1 MQRQQILELQETGD
15 YNSKITLSVEVKAE
29 LDWWVQNLHLTKRSS
44 IISASPQLIIAS
56 NASLKGW
63 GVFAKGTG
71 LGDRGHC

>member
-29 LDWWVQNLHLTKRSS
+29 LDWWVKNLHLTKRSS

-63 GVFAKGTG
+63 GVFAKCTG
-71 LGDRGHC
+71 LGDHGQC

>member
-29 LDWWVQNLHLTKRSS
+29 LDWWVKNLHLTKRSS

-63 GVFAKGTG
+63 GVFAKRTG
-71 LGDRGHC
+71 LGDHGQC

>member
-29 LDWWVQNLHLTKRSS
+29 LDWWVKNLHLTKRSS

-71 LGDRGHC
+71 LGDHGQC